1 MFSEQPK
8 IRARCF
14 AEKCTT
20 YLPAVIGC
28 LDGATRKGIPALD
41 PEAGDALQRV
51 VGLFGLEPKT
61 KGL

>member
-1 MFSEQPK
+1 M
-8 IRARCF
+8 
-14 AEKCTT
+14 
-20 YLPAVIGC
+20 PAVIGC